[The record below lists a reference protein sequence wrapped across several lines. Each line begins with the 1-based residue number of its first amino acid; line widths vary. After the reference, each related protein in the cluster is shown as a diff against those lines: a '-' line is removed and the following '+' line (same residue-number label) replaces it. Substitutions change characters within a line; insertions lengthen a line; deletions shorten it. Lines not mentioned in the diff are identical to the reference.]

1 MQKARF
7 ISNFIFSH
15 RKTDIW
21 ITNYKSANFWR
32 KYLCFDKKGFLVQ
45 QIMIIFDNQRNRI
58 SPHRK
63 NDILILFEI
72 LSKDSFEMTNSKIFD
87 YGIDH
92 YFDEKRKWS
101 FLTLRKLNS
110 LIIEKLMLFTSSK
123 YLQMRK
129 LYFESFFLFVTSN
142 WIVPKGSFPSLN
154 TVSSLNINYICNI
167 LNCTFSYY
175 ILMYYILNINNVLI
189 LSDFEEP
196 AKIRVNQRCKSISK

>member
-1 MQKARF
+1 MLSQSLQIITCSMRRELAKKARF

-21 ITNYKSANFWR
+21 ITNGKSTNFWR
-32 KYLCFDKKGFLVQ
+32 KYLCFDKNGFLVQ

-63 NDILILFEI
+63 NDILFLFEI
-72 LSKDSFEMTNSKIFD
+72 LSNDSFEMTNSKIFD

-110 LIIEKLMLFTSSK
+110 LLIEKLMLFTSSK
-123 YLQMRK
+123 YTGYLRTYK
-129 LYFESFFLFVTSN
+129 CKNCILNHFFFL
-142 WIVPKGSFPSLN
+142 
-154 TVSSLNINYICNI
+154 
-167 LNCTFSYY
+167 
-175 ILMYYILNINNVLI
+175 
-189 LSDFEEP
+189 
-196 AKIRVNQRCKSISK
+196 